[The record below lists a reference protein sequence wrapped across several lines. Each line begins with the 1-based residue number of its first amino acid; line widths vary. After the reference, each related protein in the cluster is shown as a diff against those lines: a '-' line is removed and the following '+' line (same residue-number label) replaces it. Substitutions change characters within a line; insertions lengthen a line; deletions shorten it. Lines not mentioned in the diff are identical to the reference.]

1 MVEPREELRLAL
13 VMNGGVSLAVW
24 MGGVSNEIFRLV
36 TQQHP
41 VYAGLLDLTRT
52 TARVDV
58 ISGTSAGGV
67 NGAALAL
74 ALLYGGDFSQ
84 LRAVWLK
91 TGAFSSL
98 LRAPLGDDPASL
110 LRGDDF
116 FLPEIQAAFEK
127 LAPATKPSF
136 TPAEMPIDLRLT
148 TTLLRGVQGNS
159 VDDLGTAI
167 HDVDYR
173 AQFRFQHHE
182 KKNDFDERAR
192 AIAELSRAARSTASF
207 PFAFEPS
214 AVRATLGDR
223 FVDAQDRQ
231 IRAETL
237 EDSSTLASRYVVDG
251 GVLNNKPFRG
261 ALRSIFSMP
270 ARRGVRR
277 VLAYINPDP
286 GDGPPGKPRAEPPP
300 LSSVLGASLFGVPQ
314 SQTIADQLAEIQQH
328 NDQVRKRRDSVF
340 DTVVGLPD
348 PVLEQLPVDLFVLY
362 RQHRLLS
369 TFDGFIHEELP
380 AAARR
385 RHLPPSSAVVGRR
398 GYAQLRDAFLGVP
411 WHGWIPARWPA
422 EWAPS
427 RATAPTCDPATWE
440 WGMFPVEFAIKVLLD
455 LLRRTQRV
463 YAIERAAQAR
473 DEGRDVTT
481 NTLPGV
487 RAEPPPDWNDP
498 TSPPPRDA
506 SSATASGWRS
516 GIRDMMTGGH
526 DAPPHATWDREA
538 VRRNAVPSSEDTPAW
553 LARAWEQAYESIDAV
568 EKRRKDEAPRW
579 RRIAEEVVELLNGGR
594 AGREADEDA
603 NKKARSSMAR
613 TPEREPDIQAVTGE
627 VFARLFGFLIEEQR
641 ILACGTLM
649 DRVAAT
655 ALALAT
661 NALPLAERVAR
672 REALREHERKTG
684 QQLVRFLGWL
694 AQEPTRCAVTRRL
707 MQLEVI
713 EHARTSHEAMD
724 DDSLIELA
732 QISGNAASPLG
743 GPSQAKDKLLGL
755 QLAHFGAFYKQSWR
769 ANDWTYG
776 RLDGS
781 ERLVKILL
789 NPERLQR
796 CACTTAEAVQ
806 RIRKIARDDIVSPVL
821 RAEVDRIWLDMGYLS
836 RLQAELAFLDPP
848 HKAVPD
854 ALPVSTAVITLRLH
868 FGILREEIDPLRM
881 AIAADRAQGAD
892 ALGPSEEFL
901 QRFLRNTLDPK
912 ERNTLPF
919 SPEQAQ
925 AALQAGLIAGET
937 LVDEAGSDLFTRTL
951 AHTTAT
957 LQGVLTSKSAKL
969 GPVSVFFAG
978 LKLPVLGFYFVA
990 RGLTRQSRTS
1000 AALHAGILGV
1010 GLTLVVAQLML
1021 NMLVKDAKPLPAPV
1035 MTFGWALLAYGLL
1048 FSVASSPRLV
1058 GSIVTAALLA
1068 APFISKFDLGPLLS
1082 MIGVIVVLWLSIKY
1096 RFLAAFQ
1103 WLLGMAAILA
1113 AAWLSKAGSFTAPWS
1128 AYHFDREDPLDQV
1141 AVLVCA
1147 VLTLAAWRASR
1158 WAKDSERLVRHW
1170 WRKRWRGR

>member
-1 MVEPREELRLAL
+1 MAEPREELRLAL

-41 VYAGLLDLTRT
+41 VYAALLDLTHT

-74 ALLYGGDFSQ
+74 SLLYGGDFSQ
-84 LRAVWLK
+84 LRDVWLK

-98 LRAPLGDDPASL
+98 LRAPLGDEPASL

-116 FLPEIQAAFEK
+116 FLPEIQDAFEK
-127 LAPATKPSF
+127 LAPATKPAF
-136 TPAEMPIDLRLT
+136 TTAEMPIDLRLT

-173 AQFRFQHHE
+173 AQFRFQHHAGNE
-182 KKNDFDERAR
+182 DFADRTR
-192 AIAELSRAARSTASF
+192 AISELSRAARSTASF

-214 AVRATLGDR
+214 AIRALGNR
-223 FVDAQDRQ
+223 FVDAQDRE
-231 IRAETL
+231 IPAETV
-237 EDSSTLASRYVVDG
+237 EDASTPASRYVIDG

-270 ARRGVRR
+270 TQRGVRR

-314 SQTIADQLAEIQQH
+314 SQTISDQLAEIQEH
-328 NDQVRKRRDSVF
+328 NDHVRARRDSVL
-340 DTVVGLPD
+340 DTVDRLTD
-348 PVLEQLPVDLFVLY
+348 EVLERLPVDLFRLY
-362 RQHRLLS
+362 RRHRLGS
-369 TFDGFIHEELP
+369 TFDAFIHEELP

-385 RHLPPSSAVVGRR
+385 HQLPPASAVVGRH
-398 GYAQLRDAFLGVP
+398 GYAHLREVFVSQH
-411 WHGWIPARWPA
+411 WEGWIPKAWPA
-422 EWAPS
+422 RWAPS
-427 RATAPTCDPATWE
+427 QATPTTCDPADWE
-440 WGMFPVEFAIKVLLD
+440 WGMFPVEFALKVLLD

-463 YAIERAAQAR
+463 YAIDRAAQTR
-473 DEGRDVTT
+473 DEPRD
-481 NTLPGV
+481 LIAPRPGV
-487 RAEPPPDWNDP
+487 PTERPPDWNDP
-498 TSPPPRDA
+498 SDLSPREQPSAGA
-506 SSATASGWRS
+506 SRWRS
-516 GIRDMMTGGH
+516 GIRDLMPGGR
-526 DAPPHATWDREA
+526 DAPPRATWDREA
-538 VRRNAVPSSEDTPAW
+538 VRRRAVPSADDTPEW
-553 LARAWEQAYESIDAV
+553 LARAWQQAYECVRLVEERREHEDADWQRV
-568 EKRRKDEAPRW
+568 AG
-579 RRIAEEVVELLNGGR
+579 EVVELLNGG
-594 AGREADEDA
+594 AKGRETDEAAKD
-603 NKKARSSMAR
+603 KARSNLAR
-613 TPEREPDIQAVTGE
+613 APEREPDVHAVTGAKFKE
-627 VFARLFGFLIEEQR
+627 LFDFLVKEDR
-641 ILACGTLM
+641 IRACGELM
-649 DRVAAT
+649 DQVAAT
-655 ALALAT
+655 ALALAV
-661 NALPLAERVAR
+661 NATPLAERVAHR
-672 REALREHERKTG
+672 QGLRQHEREAGRR
-684 QQLVRFLGWL
+684 LVRFFGWMTG
-694 AQEPTRCAVTRRL
+694 EPTRCAVIRRL

-724 DDSLIELA
+724 NDSLIELA

-743 GPSQAKDKLLGL
+743 GPTQAKDKLLGL

-789 NPERLQR
+789 DPERLQR
-796 CACTTAEAVQ
+796 CVCTAAEAVQ
-806 RIRKIARDDIVSPVL
+806 RIKAIARDDIVSPVL
-821 RAEVDRIWLDMGYLS
+821 RAEVDRIWLDMGYLNK
-836 RLQAELAFLDPP
+836 LHEELRFIDHP
-848 HKAVPD
+848 HRAVPD

-881 AIAADRAQGAD
+881 SIAADRSQGAD

-901 QRFLRNTLDPK
+901 QRFACNTGDPK
-912 ERNTLPF
+912 ERHTLPF

-1010 GLTLVVAQLML
+1010 GLTLVAAQLML
-1021 NMLVKDAKPLPAPV
+1021 NLLVKDAKPLPGAV
-1035 MTFGWALLAYGLL
+1035 MTFAWALLAYGLL
-1048 FSVASSPRLV
+1048 FSVATSPRLV
-1058 GSIVTAALLA
+1058 GTIVTAALLA
-1068 APFISKFDLGPLLS
+1068 AAAFTEFKLWPLLCA
-1082 MIGVIVVLWLSIKY
+1082 IGVIAALWLSIQY
-1096 RFLAAFQ
+1096 RVLAAFQ
-1103 WLLGMAAILA
+1103 WLLGMAVILW
-1113 AAWLSKAGSFTAPWS
+1113 AAWLSKEGSFGASWARYQFSWT
-1128 AYHFDREDPLDQV
+1128 DPLDQM
-1141 AVLVCA
+1141 AALVCA
-1147 VLTLAAWRASR
+1147 VLALAAWRASR
-1158 WAKDSERLVRHW
+1158 WAKDSERFVRQW
-1170 WRKRWRGR
+1170 WHKRWR